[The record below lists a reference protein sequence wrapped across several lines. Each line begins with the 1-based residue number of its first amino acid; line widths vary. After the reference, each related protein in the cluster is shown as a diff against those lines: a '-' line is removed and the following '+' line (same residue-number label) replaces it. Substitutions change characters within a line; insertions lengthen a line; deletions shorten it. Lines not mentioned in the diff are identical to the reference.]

1 MAQSRRPRSTIQ
13 TEEVEA
19 PSGIFMIQDWAEH
32 ILNSIFDVIV
42 VADGNMKILDAN
54 SAIQEVGYT
63 QKEFVGMSIL
73 DLTANKDEFA
83 KAFQIVKDDNG
94 IDRQDLRLQVAKKD
108 GTLYYADTSIR
119 KIRTTEVEDYLI
131 VYHNVDDRAKAR
143 RALEEQK
150 SIVEQALADADKAR
164 KDAEDAKLALE
175 VANKRLEEKQVV
187 TEQQLLQEREF
198 RIQQNKFGIQ
208 QRLSL
213 MIGILVGCA
222 ILTPYVFRIFYPV
235 DQNMANSTGNALL
248 LLIGALVSIV
258 SGTFNRRQED
268 KKEGEN
274 NG

>member
-19 PSGIFMIQDWAEH
+19 PSGIFMIQDWAEQ

-94 IDRQDLRLQVAKKD
+94 IDRQDLRIQVAKKD

-131 VYHNVDDRAKAR
+131 VYHDVDERAKAR

-150 SIVEQALADADKAR
+150 SLIESALQEADKAR
-164 KDAEDAKLALE
+164 KDAEDAKAKLEQANQQLAQ
-175 VANKRLEEKQVV
+175 KQAV
-187 TEQQLLQEREF
+187 TEQQLMQEKEF
-198 RIQQNKFGIQ
+198 RIQQNRFGIQ
-208 QRLSL
+208 QRLATML
-213 MIGILVGCA
+213 VFLIGGA
-222 ILTPYVFRIFYPV
+222 IFMPYLFRLFYVV
-235 DQNMANSTGNALL
+235 DQNMANATGNALL
-248 LLIGALVSIV
+248 LLINGLMIIV
-258 SGTFNRRQED
+258 GGLFSRRQND
-268 KKEGEN
+268 KENEKEN
-274 NG
+274 